1 MNFTL
6 HQIQSAL
13 ILVTLFVLNSCST
26 PQSKKELPQLGKN
39 SVSEVVAAM
48 TLDEKV
54 RLVVGKHKPAV
65 LPADYDSV
73 ANEPRVQGAAGDG
86 FSIPRLGIPSIVYA
100 DGPAGLRID
109 AKRKNDSANTYHA
122 TAFPVATLLASTWD
136 TALVENVGKAMGQE
150 VLEYGVDILLAPGM
164 NIHRNP
170 LTGRNF
176 EYYSEDPLIAGNMAA
191 AFVKG
196 VQSNGV
202 GTSVKHFAANNQEAN
217 RNGVDVIVS
226 ERALREI
233 YLKGFEIAVKKAQ
246 PWTVMSSY
254 NKING
259 SYTSESNDLLTTILR
274 DEWKFKG
281 FVMTDWGGGKDA
293 VVQMKV
299 GNDLLMPGTDEQI
312 TMITNAV
319 KKGDLDSNI
328 LNRNVERIL
337 NIIVQSPA
345 FKHYAYS
352 NKPPLKDHAVVSHQ
366 AATEGIILL
375 KNEKAALP
383 LAASGQKIAAFGN
396 RSFDILPGGQGSGY
410 VNYAYKVS
418 LQAGLEKAG
427 FVVNKEMENLYNAFI
442 AGEKAKY
449 PPENFWKA
457 PIIPEMPL
465 DAALIT
471 KMSNEAD
478 LALLTIGRNSG
489 EGEDRKLEGD
499 FYLTKEEKNTVDL
512 ISKAFH
518 GKGKKV
524 IVILNIGGV
533 IEMPSWRDKVDAIV
547 LAWQPGQEAGYVIAD
562 ILTGKVNPS
571 GKLATT
577 FPMDYKDV
585 PSAKN
590 FPGLPVEKPEIVKY
604 EEGIY
609 VGYRHYATKKIKTAY
624 EFGYGLSYTDFSYG
638 NLELNATTFKDNI
651 TATITVTNTGKV
663 AGKEVVQ
670 LYLTAPS
677 LKMDKPKIELKGFAK
692 TGLLAPGASQT
703 ISFVILPSDLASF
716 DTPSSSWVAEK
727 GKYSVS
733 IGSSSLNIKKSQD
746 FELPEEIV
754 VSKLNKALA
763 PK

>member
-1 MNFTL
+1 
-6 HQIQSAL
+6 
-13 ILVTLFVLNSCST
+13 
-26 PQSKKELPQLGKN
+26 
-39 SVSEVVAAM
+39 
-48 TLDEKV
+48 
-54 RLVVGKHKPAV
+54 
-65 LPADYDSV
+65 
-73 ANEPRVQGAAGDG
+73 
-86 FSIPRLGIPSIVYA
+86 
-100 DGPAGLRID
+100 
-109 AKRKNDSANTYHA
+109 
-122 TAFPVATLLASTWD
+122 
-136 TALVENVGKAMGQE
+136 
-150 VLEYGVDILLAPGM
+150 
-164 NIHRNP
+164 
-170 LTGRNF
+170 
-176 EYYSEDPLIAGNMAA
+176 
-191 AFVKG
+191 

-202 GTSVKHFAANNQEAN
+202 GTSIKHFAANNQEAN
-217 RNGVDVIVS
+217 RAEVDVIVS

-259 SYTSESNDLLTTILR
+259 AYTSESNDLLSTILR

-293 VVQMKV
+293 VLQMKV
-299 GNDLLMPGTDEQI
+299 GNDLLMPGKEEQI
-312 TMITNAV
+312 TVITNAV

-337 NIIVQSPA
+337 NIIVQSPS
-345 FKHYAYS
+345 FKKYAYS

-366 AATEGIILL
+366 AATEGVILL
-375 KNEKAALP
+375 KNEKGVLP
-383 LAASGQKIAAFGN
+383 LSGTGQKIAAFGN

-410 VNYAYKVS
+410 VNYAYKIS
-418 LQAGLEKAG
+418 LQEGLEKAG
-427 FVVNKEMENLYNAFI
+427 FIVNKEMEKLYNAFI

-489 EGEDRKLEGD
+489 EGEDRALEGD
-499 FYLTKEEKNTVDL
+499 FYLTKEEKNSIDL

-518 GKGKKV
+518 SKGKKV

-547 LAWQPGQEAGYVIAD
+547 LAWQPGQEAGNVIAD

-590 FPGLPVEKPEIVKY
+590 FPGLPKEKPETVKY

-609 VGYRHYATKKIKTAY
+609 VGYRHYASNKIKTAY

-638 NLELNATTFKDNI
+638 KLELNATTFKDKI
-651 TATITVTNTGKV
+651 IATISITNTGKV
-663 AGKEVVQ
+663 AGKEIVQ
-670 LYLTAPS
+670 LYLSAPS
-677 LKMDKPKIELKGFAK
+677 LKLDKPKMELKGFAK

-703 ISFVILPSDLASF
+703 ISFIISANDLASF
-716 DTPSSSWVAEK
+716 DTFSSSWLAEK
-727 GKYSVS
+727 GRYALS
-733 IGSSSLNIKKSQD
+733 IGSSSLNIKQSVD
-746 FELPEEIV
+746 FQLPEDIV
-754 VSKLNKALA
+754 VSKVNKALV